1 MLTPAQQHFNRVMA
15 ERRHA
20 SREPSQL
27 EMTAYETMLHR
38 LRLDKARLSR
48 VQSQKAKADLKRELL
63 PDYQPWVEGVLAAD
77 SGQSDDVLTT
87 VMIWCCDCGNIAEAL
102 RIGQYV
108 LRHKLPM
115 PDQYKRTTATVLVE
129 EICDPVL
136 AAFKANPAVAPI
148 TADLLEGLRGL
159 TQNEDMPDQVR
170 SKLLKAL
177 GYTLRL
183 TDNVESLTDAVEY
196 LRQAALL
203 NPKKAGVTRDIELL
217 QRALKKSGQPADGDG
232 DGAGEQPAVT
242 IAETQV
248 TPPPAPPKTKRE
260 TKKPATK
267 GRAAAKKKTSTTRQ
281 KAAS

>member
-63 PDYQPWVEGVLAAD
+63 PDYQPWIEGVLTAD

-115 PDQYKRTTATVLVE
+115 PDQYRRTTATVLVE

-136 AAFKANPAVAPI
+136 AAFKANPAVAPVA
-148 TADLLEGLRGL
+148 ADLLEALRGL
-159 TQNEDMPDQVR
+159 TLNEDMPDEVR

-183 TDNVESLTDAVEY
+183 TDNVESLTAAVEY
-196 LRQAALL
+196 LRQAAVL

-232 DGAGEQPAVT
+232 ADGQPEAPGTLDDIFFT
-242 IAETQV
+242 IIPDGNA
-248 TPPPAPPKTKRE
+248 AS
-260 TKKPATK
+260 
-267 GRAAAKKKTSTTRQ
+267 AAKSEAGNQ
-281 KAAS
+281 KARR

>member
-1 MLTPAQQHFNRVMA
+1 MLTPAQQHFHRVMA

-48 VQSQKAKADLKRELL
+48 VQSNKAKADLKRELL
-63 PDYQPWVEGVLAAD
+63 PDYQPWIEGVLAAD

-108 LRHKLPM
+108 LRRKLPM

-129 EICDPVL
+129 EICDPIL
-136 AAFKANPAVAPI
+136 AAFKANPAVAPVA
-148 TADLLEGLRGL
+148 ADLLEGLRGM

-183 TDNVESLTDAVEY
+183 TDNVESLTAAVEY

-217 QRALKKSGQPADGDG
+217 QRALKKSGPTADGDG
-232 DGAGEQPAVT
+232 ADEQPAVT
-242 IAETQV
+242 ITETQAA
-248 TPPPAPPKTKRE
+248 PPPAPPKAKRE
-260 TKKPATK
+260 TKKPAAKGKAATK
-267 GRAAAKKKTSTTRQ
+267 TGTSTTRQ

>member
-27 EMTAYETMLHR
+27 EMTSYETMLHR

-63 PDYQPWVEGVLAAD
+63 PDYLPWIEGVLTAD

-115 PDQYKRTTATVLVE
+115 PDQYRRTTATVLVE

-136 AAFKANPAVAPI
+136 AAFKANPAVAPVA
-148 TADLLEGLRGL
+148 ADLLEALRGL
-159 TQNEDMPDQVR
+159 TLNEDMPDEVR

-183 TDNVESLTDAVEY
+183 TDNVESLTAAVEY
-196 LRQAALL
+196 LRQAAVL

-217 QRALKKSGQPADGDG
+217 QRALKKSGQPADGNDADG
-232 DGAGEQPAVT
+232 KPEANST
-242 IAETQV
+242 ETQTA
-248 TPPPAPPKTKRE
+248 TPPAQPKAKRE
-260 TKKPATK
+260 TKKPAAK
-267 GRAAAKKKTSTTRQ
+267 SKPAVKKKTTTARQ